1 MQILVDNASII
12 VQIDSA
18 HLAPD
23 DFRVKYEMELAMHQ
37 SVENDIN
44 GLQKVTDA
52 PISLGCSR
60 RQRLRLSRRS
70 CSS

>member
-44 GLQKVTDA
+44 
-52 PISLGCSR
+52 
-60 RQRLRLSRRS
+60 RL
-70 CSS
+70 